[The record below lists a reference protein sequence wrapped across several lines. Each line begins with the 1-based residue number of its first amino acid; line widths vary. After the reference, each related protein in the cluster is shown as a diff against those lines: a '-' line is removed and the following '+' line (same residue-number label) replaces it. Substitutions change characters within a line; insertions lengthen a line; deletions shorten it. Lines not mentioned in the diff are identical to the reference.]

1 MVYHNYKQSR
11 LITRAHDPE
20 QGPDANGLA
29 QRYVGGRLFKGDSV
43 SASVDISGVVRA
55 GTWRHDW
62 LTGVGYGTSTNE
74 STSGDLHNQ
83 SISDGSG
90 PYPVDPIDINSP
102 VYSDYP
108 YADQLWNADFTRKT
122 ERVDKNLYLQDMVH
136 LPNGRTRL
144 MLSGGW
150 SQFETDTEKDPAT
163 KLQRW
168 SPRMAIMHD
177 VTDTATVYAS
187 YGESFTPQSSPT
199 YLTTDGRYITDPV
212 EGLQYEVGFKQDLFD
227 ANAMFTAA
235 VFSLDKKNVATVI
248 ENLECTYGGTA
259 QPSATPEDACYELA
273 GLTRAQGVELRL
285 SGQLMDGWVAQ
296 VGYSFTDTKY
306 VDTDNEFA
314 EGRSVKYTPRHSL
327 ALWNKFRVHRS
338 ASLGEFN
345 LGLGMRAWSETH
357 DSWTDTGTNWN
368 PGYGLVDLGVFWDKD
383 LSASK
388 RLKVSLN
395 ISNLF
400 DKQYFDRAR
409 FPPNNIL
416 YGDERRAALS
426 VQLSL

>member
-1 MVYHNYKQSR
+1 MQVRGVTSHQT
-11 LITRAHDPE
+11 LI
-20 QGPDANGLA
+20 NGI
-29 QRYVGGRLFKGDSV
+29 RMYNTTFSGSIVRG
-43 SASVDISGVVRA
+43 VD
-55 GTWRHDW
+55 
-62 LTGVGYGTSTNE
+62 
-74 STSGDLHNQ
+74 
-83 SISDGSG
+83 
-90 PYPVDPIDINSP
+90 
-102 VYSDYP
+102 
-108 YADQLWNADFTRKT
+108 
-122 ERVDKNLYLQDMVH
+122 
-136 LPNGRTRL
+136 
-144 MLSGGW
+144 
-150 SQFETDTEKDPAT
+150 
-163 KLQRW
+163 
-168 SPRMAIMHD
+168 
-177 VTDTATVYAS
+177 
-187 YGESFTPQSSPT
+187 
-199 YLTTDGRYITDPV
+199 
-212 EGLQYEVGFKQDLFD
+212 
-227 ANAMFTAA
+227 
-235 VFSLDKKNVATVI
+235 
-248 ENLECTYGGTA
+248 NLESVELLRGPAGLYYGSA

-400 DKQYFDRAR
+400 DKQC
-409 FPPNNIL
+409 
-416 YGDERRAALS
+416 RRL
-426 VQLSL
+426 